1 MSRISKKIFITDDDE
16 VASPAPRAL
25 SPKLFPLPSGET
37 ISEDLEVLNN
47 GGVSPMSS
55 RISPEK
61 AGSERTQS
69 AISEDLEALNNGG
82 VSYIVKKYT
91 NKSIISIYHYND
103 KKSTKSGLITTKWFK
118 NFYSE
123 NQAYLAQLGKEK
135 YEYIFIGGKDIYEFS
150 LLPEDKFVSFKCYIG
165 NSSVTY
171 SYIVGEKYT
180 YFLTEKCAMDNSL
193 IKNKKDPYESLY
205 NYDGNDTPEIYFE
218 VCDKSNYFMGKPTKK
233 KDMYEEIAIKEENLN
248 DDLDKLIKK
257 AEKHFNDIEKRY
269 IEGSIEFKMTFLTK
283 SNAKKTV
290 KEEMDKRKS
299 WAKFRVEHFKT
310 SVRGVEEKNRVSY
323 LKRCVEDYLNVWLY
337 KTEAAAKHYCLFLE
351 NWYSTL

>member
-1 MSRISKKIFITDDDE
+1 MSRVSKKIFITDDDNI
-16 VASPAPRAL
+16 VNPIP
-25 SPKLFPLPSGET
+25 PPIPQIKG
-37 ISEDLEVLNN
+37 SEDLEVLNN
-47 GGVSPMSS
+47 GGVS
-55 RISPEK
+55 
-61 AGSERTQS
+61 
-69 AISEDLEALNNGG
+69 
-82 VSYIVKKYT
+82 YIVKKYN

-118 NFYSE
+118 NFYVE

-150 LLPEDKFVSFKCYIG
+150 LLPEDKFVSFNCYVG

-180 YFLTEKCAMDNSL
+180 YFLTEKCAMYNSL

-205 NYDGNDTPEIYFE
+205 NYDGNDNPEIYFE
-218 VCDKSNYFMGKPTKK
+218 VCDKSNYFMGKPK
-233 KDMYEEIAIKEENLN
+233 KDIYEEIAIKEEILN
-248 DDLDKLIKK
+248 NDLDILIKM

-269 IEGSIEFKMTFLTK
+269 IEGEIEFKLTFLTK

-290 KEEMDKRKS
+290 KEEMDKRKR
-299 WAKFRVEHFKT
+299 WAKFRIENFKT

-323 LKRCVEDYLNVWLY
+323 LKRCVEDYLSIWLY

-351 NWYSTL
+351 NWYSSL

>member
-16 VASPAPRAL
+16 VVSP
-25 SPKLFPLPSGET
+25 SPIPSGGT
-37 ISEDLEVLNN
+37 I
-47 GGVSPMSS
+47 SPMSS

-61 AGSERTQS
+61 AGSEWTQS
-69 AISEDLEALNNGG
+69 AISEDLEVLNNGG
-82 VSYIVKKYT
+82 VSSMSSRISYIVKKYT
-91 NKSIISIYHYND
+91 NKSIISIY

-180 YFLTEKCAMDNSL
+180 YFLTEKCAMDNFL

-205 NYDGNDTPEIYFE
+205 NYDGNDNPEIYFE

-269 IEGSIEFKMTFLTK
+269 IEGAIEFKLTFLTK

-290 KEEMDKRKS
+290 KEDMDKIKS
-299 WAKFRVEHFKT
+299 WAKFRIEHFKT

-323 LKRCVEDYLNVWLY
+323 LKRCVEDYLSVWLY